1 MVKEYR
7 KLIIMIII
15 GGLSVMSILGCEKQ
29 EEKNN
34 REWIE
39 KRFDNIDK
47 VYKTE
52 NLSDLFRKFP
62 NGFII
67 RQNRLEKGLD
77 SNSGYIYRLEL
88 VGDSRK
94 EEITGTVKK
103 VLTKGNPYRET
114 TEKVSDVKYVNKEL
128 ELVDSDMT
136 AELLPKKYFLFQKI
150 ELNKNILKKMELE
163 EKNYSS
169 ENGTY
174 SIEYKMN
181 NNEIVKYFNL
191 SPGNSA
197 TLRLSGYEGIEKKG
211 YIQGII
217 IREKHKG
224 IDYSEEVLE
233 VEGKG
238 YGE

>member
-34 REWIE
+34 RKWIE
-39 KRFDNIDK
+39 KRFDNIEK

-88 VGDSRK
+88 VGDSRS

-103 VLTKGNPYRET
+103 VLTKGNPYREI
-114 TEKVSDVKYVNKEL
+114 TEKVSDVKYVNNEL
-128 ELVDSDMT
+128 ELVNSELT
-136 AELLPKKYFLFQKI
+136 TELLPKRYFLFQKI
-150 ELNKNILKKMELE
+150 ELNRNILKEMKLAV
-163 EKNYSS
+163 KNYSS

-174 SIEYKMN
+174 SIEYKVN
-181 NNEIVKYFNL
+181 NNEINGYFNL
-191 SPGNSA
+191 SSENSVI
-197 TLRLSGYEGIEKKG
+197 LRLSGYEGIEEKG

-217 IREKHKG
+217 IKEKYKG